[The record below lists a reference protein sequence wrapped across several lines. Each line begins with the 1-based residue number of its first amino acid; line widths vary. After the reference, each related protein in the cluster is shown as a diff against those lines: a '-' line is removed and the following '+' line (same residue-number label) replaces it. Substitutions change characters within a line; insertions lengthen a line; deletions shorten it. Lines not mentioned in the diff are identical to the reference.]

1 MQKRSD
7 IFPNSR
13 PSLIAKTSPATGWT
27 LFLNMIDIKN
37 PNVSI
42 FLDAVD
48 SVLNSNTFLLQTTVS
63 ADPGTIESKIE
74 TLLKGDGEAQLFR
87 QDEER
92 DWHFLNVF
100 DVETMTYERREGVLV
115 KPNLRVEVL
124 CEVSDPHRYMVGML
138 TADPNIGN
146 FKTFYGTQKSKQ
158 EAEEIVAGF
167 LTELT
172 KSKPFQTFVL
182 QPDFLYNKTDK
193 VSELYYFE
201 GGNACDTATCFLC
214 YDTCY
219 LLLTN
224 GID

>member
-1 MQKRSD
+1 M
-7 IFPNSR
+7 
-13 PSLIAKTSPATGWT
+13 PATGWT
-27 LFLNMIDIKN
+27 LSLNMIDIKN
-37 PNVSI
+37 PNIST

-63 ADPGTIESKIE
+63 ADRGAIESQIE
-74 TLLKGDGEAQLFR
+74 GFLKGDCEAQLFR

-92 DWHFLNVF
+92 DWHFLNIF
-100 DVETMTYERREGVLV
+100 DVETMSYQRREEVFV
-115 KPNLRVEVL
+115 KPNLKVQVL
-124 CEVSDPHRYMVGML
+124 CEVTDPNRYIVSML

-146 FKTFYGTQKSKQ
+146 FKNFYGTQKSKL
-158 EAEEIVAGF
+158 EAEEIVTGF

-172 KSKPFQTFVL
+172 KSKPFQTFAL
-182 QPDFLYNKTDK
+182 QPDFFYNKTDK

-201 GGNACDTATCFLC
+201 GENACDTATCFLC
-214 YDTCY
+214 FDTCY